1 MSEKVFLAKYPVHS
15 ALRRPH
21 VHKPA
26 RGWDINDP
34 VFRHRAVMALFPEF
48 EGTKPRST
56 NNILFRL
63 DLIPGQAPY
72 FLVQSRVR
80 PENLDGVD
88 GLQIKEVEI
97 QQIAAGTPV
106 RFRVAINAVRRKGT
120 GGVSPVPM
128 EATDGEVGVPE
139 WLASKLESGLTNVT
153 IVNHTRAVLGGDRRG
168 KTPSATHVVQV
179 DTIDGVAE
187 VSSPEGLQELVLKG
201 VGRAKSYG
209 CGLLSVQPLR

>member
-1 MSEKVFLAKYPVHS
+1 MSEKVFLSKYPVHS

-21 VHKPA
+21 AHKPA

-48 EGTKPRST
+48 TGTRPRSE
-56 NNILFRL
+56 NGILFRL

-72 FLVQSRVR
+72 FLIQSQIR
-80 PENLDGVD
+80 PDSIADVNDLEV
-88 GLQIKEVEI
+88 KEVEI
-97 QQIAAGTPV
+97 PQVAAGELV
-106 RFRVAINAVRRKGT
+106 SFRVAVNAVKRRGV

-128 EATDGEVGVPE
+128 EATDDEAGVPE
-139 WLASKLESGLTNVT
+139 WLAYKLKSGLTNVT
-153 IVNHTRAVLGGDRRG
+153 IVNHTRAVLGGTRRG
-168 KTPSATHVVQV
+168 KSPNAAHVVQV
-179 DTIDGVAE
+179 DTIDGITE
-187 VSSPEGLQELVLKG
+187 VTSAEGLQELILKG